1 MKNNMKMKSKGMSG
15 KGWHGESIRHSQAAK
30 GIKSSYKPNRFKG
43 AGEYPDKIE
52 VMINSHNRRMN
63 RIGSGMSKWSANT
76 GKRMIR

>member
-1 MKNNMKMKSKGMSG
+1 MKNNMKTKGLSG
-15 KGWHGESIRHSQAAK
+15 KGWHGESMRHSQAAK
-30 GIKSSYKPNRFKG
+30 GRLKRFKG